1 MVFNL
6 FQYILIIAWMAFLRA
21 NLKFF
26 GLECKRVLLNYC
38 KKLTRCGRK
47 PVLTNIQSGHS
58 STPND
63 TFIGSRF
70 L

>member
-1 MVFNL
+1 
-6 FQYILIIAWMAFLRA
+6 MAFLKA

-26 GLECKRVLLNYC
+26 ALECKRVLVNYY

-58 STPND
+58 STRKDN
-63 TFIGSRF
+63 FVGSRF